1 MFNFNFITPRN
12 IYLFHMFVVAPLLMY
27 IGYNG
32 SNVQPIIFNALIGLS
47 IIVFLYHSNRLIQL
61 SKKEN

>member
-1 MFNFNFITPRN
+1 
-12 IYLFHMFVVAPLLMY
+12 MFVVAPLLMY